1 MRVTDFAVLV
11 LFAVVIPETAI
22 TGEVIKQSEVP
33 YTVEAYTRGVEAGM
47 QAMKDA
53 FPHTVIIQYV
63 NMPLESIQPLAD
75 YARAHGIGFG
85 GPDIY
90 PYDPLLNHP
99 RKGVYRLY
107 ASLSGIVPLGAA
119 VQQNDY
125 SQKAAFRGPPG
136 AATVKEIYD
145 FGRNKLCL
153 NYIFWGIRKDYF
165 EKVQTMMDDSAFPKD
180 AAGGLNNTFPKIIIR
195 PKS

>member
-1 MRVTDFAVLV
+1 MP
-11 LFAVVIPETAI
+11 PET
-22 TGEVIKQSEVP
+22 V
-33 YTVEAYTRGVEAGM
+33 
-47 QAMKDA
+47 
-53 FPHTVIIQYV
+53 
-63 NMPLESIQPLAD
+63 QPLAD

-90 PYDPLLNHP
+90 PYDPVLNHP
-99 RKGVYRLY
+99 EKGVYHLY

-119 VQQNDY
+119 VQPNDY

-153 NYIFWGIRKDYF
+153 NYIFWSVRKDYF
-165 EKVQTMMDDSAFPKD
+165 DKVQAMMDEPAFPKD
-180 AAGGLNNTFPKIIIR
+180 AAGGLNSACPKIINGQ
-195 PKS
+195 KY